1 MNKNNL
7 YLTKDLY
14 EASFLYAKRLKLLKL
29 EKEDDFYWFVFED
42 KEKAE
47 ILSNQYWMREGE
59 VIPKEYAEAIRT
71 LKDLLF
77 VRKGD

>member
-1 MNKNNL
+1 
-7 YLTKDLY
+7 
-14 EASFLYAKRLKLLKL
+14 LKLLKL